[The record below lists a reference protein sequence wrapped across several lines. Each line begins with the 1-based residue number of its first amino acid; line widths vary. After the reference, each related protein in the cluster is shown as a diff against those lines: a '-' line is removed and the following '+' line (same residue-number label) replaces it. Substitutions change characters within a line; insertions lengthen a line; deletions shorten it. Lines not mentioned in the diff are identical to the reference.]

1 MRRLILTLAAIALLA
16 PAVAQAATCR
26 QTTVADLEDEVMC
39 PVCGTTLGLAREA
52 PLAKRERALIKRLIN
67 SCHSK
72 QQIKDELVA
81 EFGPAVLAEPPD
93 KGIGIAAYAVPIAA
107 GVVVLA
113 GVLAAFGRWRR
124 RGPDSEVRPPARALS
139 RSELRALEAELE
151 DLR

>member
-93 KGIGIAAYAVPIAA
+93 KGFGVAAYAVPLAA

-113 GVLAAFGRWRR
+113 GVLAAFRRWRR
-124 RGPDSEVRPPARALS
+124 RGPGSEAAPPARALS

>member
-1 MRRLILTLAAIALLA
+1 VRRFILILAEVALLA
-16 PAVAQAATCR
+16 PAMAQAATCR

-72 QQIKDELVA
+72 QQIKDDLVA

-93 KGIGIAAYAVPIAA
+93 RGIGVAVYVVPLAA

-113 GVLAAFGRWRR
+113 GVLAAFRRWRR
-124 RGPDSEVRPPARALS
+124 REPESDAAPPAPALS
-139 RSELRALEAELE
+139 RAELRALEAELE
-151 DLR
+151 ELR

>member
-1 MRRLILTLAAIALLA
+1 MRRLILALVAIALLA
-16 PAVAQAATCR
+16 PAVAQAASCR

-93 KGIGIAAYAVPIAA
+93 RGIGIAAYAVPLAA
-107 GVVVLA
+107 GALVLA

-124 RGPDSEVRPPARALS
+124 REPKSEAAPATRAVS
-139 RSELRALEAELE
+139 RAEMRALEAELD